1 MAPGGDRLARLWFG
15 NTVIDEVDYRQKAA
29 ACAWRDAGREF
40 HAKRAEEQAPAPSSS
55 HYSSGATNSGR
66 TLQRRDTVGGRTG
79 GGTVG
84 ARDTTRA
91 GAGSS
96 SQRLIVDPYGV
107 GPAGAE
113 GSQRRTGQ
121 QVARMERVS
130 MIIIREAM
138 IVVLLAVNAVLPVA
152 TKAVGRSI
160 MAIQRWRPRL
170 APHVMADG
178 YRKHRISSKAGDFLT
193 RGIIGSSTLD
203 HLDNQYTV
211 DSGIRP
217 EGSRIIA
224 ITVAEGVR

>member
-121 QVARMERVS
+121 QVRSSHQQPQSRS
-130 MIIIREAM
+130 HR
-138 IVVLLAVNAVLPVA
+138 
-152 TKAVGRSI
+152 TTHQTGRSHG
-160 MAIQRWRPRL
+160 ASVND
-170 APHVMADG
+170 H
-178 YRKHRISSKAGDFLT
+178 HT
-193 RGIIGSSTLD
+193 RG
-203 HLDNQYTV
+203 H
-211 DSGIRP
+211 DSGASRGQR
-217 EGSRIIA
+217 GSTRGHQGGGEIYHGHP
-224 ITVAEGVR
+224 TVEATPRSSRHG